1 MTSIKSIIDKNLVC
15 VFALASESSLAWDL
29 FNSHQNSGSRQGVPV
44 FLCYQLQHAIEISQ
58 VFPQLSNNLSSSL
71 LLENSALLLAAT
83 VQCFEFSVA
92 GQCLGNGNP
101 TVTIRPFVFKPFAR
115 FRKTVDF
122 ESKFL
127 TRNLQLGMFQRNQI
141 ICAPCLVNIFMW
153 HVTCDSIM
161 GCSQI
166 VLIVCVIFRVGPVL
180 SSGPRPPSRR
190 LENAGTQMEHRPFLR
205 RLQLV
210 HFLHYDCQLVLS
222 TTSFIKGPVSFKQWE
237 LNLCK
242 MCKKCAWIQFPLNP
256 PNSTV
261 SIGEVDHLSC
271 CDVSAVFVINLI

>member
-1 MTSIKSIIDKNLVC
+1 MPSIKSIKNLVC
-15 VFALASESSLAWDL
+15 VFALASEFSHALDL
-29 FNSHQNSGSRQGVPV
+29 FNSHQRSGSCQGVPV
-44 FLCYQLQHAIEISQ
+44 FLCYQLQHAIEISRA
-58 VFPQLSNNLSSSL
+58 FPQLSNNLSSSL

-101 TVTIRPFVFKPFAR
+101 TVTIRPFVFKPFCAVPKNCG
-115 FRKTVDF
+115 FRVKIFDSEFATWNVSEKSDYLRAMF
-122 ESKFL
+122 AIPKNYTKFSEY
-127 TRNLQLGMFQRNQI
+127 F
-141 ICAPCLVNIFMW
+141 

-222 TTSFIKGPVSFKQWE
+222 TTSFIKGPVSFKQ
-237 LNLCK
+237 
-242 MCKKCAWIQFPLNP
+242 
-256 PNSTV
+256 
-261 SIGEVDHLSC
+261 
-271 CDVSAVFVINLI
+271 